1 MKENYK
7 FMLKYWTSLLIASI
21 TFIGFGQQVNYKLRM
36 EQPQNHYFQVEMAV
50 NDVKSEEVIVKLPV
64 WSPGSYLVRE
74 FSKNLDLVK
83 AEDNQGKALEIKKI
97 SKNAWKVTK
106 PKGADFT
113 VKYEVYAFELTVRTS
128 FLDLTH
134 GFVSGPSVFMY
145 VDGLKDKSGNLEI
158 FPYRGFSKITT
169 ALPRASEGVSGD
181 GSTKYTYNDYDQL
194 VDCPIEIGNQVEFD
208 FEAAGV
214 KHHVGIYGAG
224 NFSIDDLKRDM
235 AHIIEAATEVFG
247 QNPNKDY
254 TFIIHNVQDGQG
266 GLEHVNSTTLSVNRF
281 TYSGSEYIKFLSLV
295 AHEYFHLW
303 NVKRIRPVE
312 LGPFDYDN
320 ENYTSLL
327 WVMEGF
333 TSYYDEL
340 LLLRAGYYTKEDYLR
355 RLFSTLNYVEGSAGA
370 RVQPVAHASFD
381 AWIKAYRPNEN
392 SRNTTISYY
401 SKGAVIAAIL
411 DAKIIKK
418 YKGKKSLDD
427 FMQHIYAKYF
437 EGKSRGF
444 SEDEFKAEL
453 EDFLKEDL
461 DEFYA
466 KYINGTEIPDYKS
479 IFEAVGL
486 AVEYIGEP
494 EPSVGVT
501 LGESGGKTVV
511 KGIRRGSA
519 AEEGGLSVN
528 DEIIGCNGLRV
539 DKRSLEQFFDSVDNG
554 EEMELLISRD
564 QQLYSVSI
572 QVTPYEQPKFS
583 YELTNNSK
591 TQKLSD
597 YWLRTTRK

>member
-1 MKENYK
+1 
-7 FMLKYWTSLLIASI
+7 
-21 TFIGFGQQVNYKLRM
+21 
-36 EQPQNHYFQVEMAV
+36 
-50 NDVKSEEVIVKLPV
+50 
-64 WSPGSYLVRE
+64 
-74 FSKNLDLVK
+74 
-83 AEDNQGKALEIKKI
+83 
-97 SKNAWKVTK
+97 
-106 PKGADFT
+106 
-113 VKYEVYAFELTVRTS
+113 
-128 FLDLTH
+128 
-134 GFVSGPSVFMY
+134 
-145 VDGLKDKSGNLEI
+145 
-158 FPYRGFSKITT
+158 
-169 ALPRASEGVSGD
+169 
-181 GSTKYTYNDYDQL
+181 
-194 VDCPIEIGNQVEFD
+194 
-208 FEAAGV
+208 
-214 KHHVGIYGAG
+214 
-224 NFSIDDLKRDM
+224 
-235 AHIIEAATEVFG
+235 
-247 QNPNKDY
+247 
-254 TFIIHNVQDGQG
+254 
-266 GLEHVNSTTLSVNRF
+266 
-281 TYSGSEYIKFLSLV
+281 

-303 NVKRIRPVE
+303 NVKRIRPIE

-340 LLLRAGYYTKEDYLR
+340 LLLRAGYYTKDDYLR
-355 RLFSTLNYVEGSAGA
+355 RLFSTLNYVEGSTGA

-401 SKGAVIAAIL
+401 SKGSVIAAIL

-437 EGKSRGF
+437 EGKKRGF

-453 EDFLKEDL
+453 EDFLKEDM

-479 IFEAVGL
+479 IFEAVGVN
-486 AVEYIGEP
+486 VEYIGLP

-501 LGESGGKTVV
+501 LSESGGKTIV

-539 DKRSLEQFFDSVDNG
+539 DKRSLEQFFDSLNNG
-554 EEMELLISRD
+554 DEIELLISRD
-564 QQLYSVSI
+564 QQLYSVTI

-583 YELTNNSK
+583 YELTNDSKSK

-597 YWLRTTRK
+597 YWLRTTHK